1 MYQVTKKKMKMNNV
15 EFSEQFYGF
24 PMGSAK
30 KIFVIKN
37 SNIKNIIVIN
47 SKLVHP
53 LVEKKVSKEYQ
64 RLISILMD
72 LLTSDDD
79 TGESLREALNRI
91 EKFRQEIKNKYRYFL
106 KKKELEEMGKQLK
119 LFQREAQIRFIE
131 LQNAIYEMS
140 LQQGKGK

>member
-64 RLISILMD
+64 KLISILME

-79 TGESLREALNRI
+79 TGESLRETLNRI

>member
-1 MYQVTKKKMKMNNV
+1 MYQVTKEKKEIKKIQ
-15 EFSEQFYGF
+15 FSEQLYGF

-30 KIFVIKN
+30 KVFVIKN
-37 SNIKNIIVIN
+37 TNIKNIIVMN
-47 SKLVHP
+47 NKLAHP

-64 RLISILMD
+64 TLISILME
-72 LLTSDDD
+72 LLNSDDD

-91 EKFRQEIKNKYRYFL
+91 EKFRQEIKNKYRHFL

-119 LFQREAQIRFIE
+119 LFQQEAQIRFIE
-131 LQNAIYEMS
+131 LQNAIYEMN

>member
-64 RLISILMD
+64 KLISILME

-79 TGESLREALNRI
+79 TGESLRETLNRI

-131 LQNAIYEMS
+131 LQNTIYEMS

>member
-47 SKLVHP
+47 SKLAHP

-64 RLISILMD
+64 KLISILME

>member
-47 SKLVHP
+47 SKLAHP

-64 RLISILMD
+64 KLISILME

-131 LQNAIYEMS
+131 LQNTIYEMS